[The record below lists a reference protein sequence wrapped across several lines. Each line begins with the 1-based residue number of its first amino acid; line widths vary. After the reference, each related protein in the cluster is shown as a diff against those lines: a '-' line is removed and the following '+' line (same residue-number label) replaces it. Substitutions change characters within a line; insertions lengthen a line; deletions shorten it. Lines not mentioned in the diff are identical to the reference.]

1 MLKRVACSIRD
12 LDADIGRWQKQA
24 TQDKLTARVLKEA
37 GFDRCFTCNMPVLDP
52 DDADFDAKVEA
63 IEGVAQ
69 GLQTCT
75 DRCCRK
81 RQCVAQP

>member
-1 MLKRVACSIRD
+1 MRISA
-12 LDADIGRWQKQA
+12 AGWQKQA
-24 TQDKLTARVLKEA
+24 PRKTNSLRACVLKEA